1 MDTKINYVLCSPR
14 IELSELDMEKVDTGQ
29 VRLNGSV
36 AMKHIPTDL
45 TYVKWNPVINIS
57 AHEYQ
62 SAN

>member
-1 MDTKINYVLCSPR
+1 MFYAVLG
-14 IELSELDMEKVDTGQ
+14 IEISELDMEKVDTGQ
-29 VRLNGSV
+29 VRLNGGV

-45 TYVKWNPVINIS
+45 TCAKWNPVINIS